1 MRHREAFDVLC
12 LGRSIPVKMSNT
24 ILRIAGTGLFFL
36 VIFLSGFWLSKSG
49 KPFNAVI
56 LSVHKLISVAAIVL
70 LAVTI
75 YQVNR
80 VAELSGIEIIVSVVT
95 GLLFLV
101 TIISGGLLSTSK
113 PMPTAILIM
122 HRITPFL
129 TVLSTAVTL
138 YLLGRR

>member
-1 MRHREAFDVLC
+1 
-12 LGRSIPVKMSNT
+12 MSNT
-24 ILRIAGTGLFFL
+24 LLRIAGTGLFFL

-56 LSVHKLISVAAIVL
+56 LSVHKLVSVAAIVL

-80 VAELSGIEIIVSVVT
+80 VAELSGTEVIVSVVT

-101 TIISGGLLSTSK
+101 TIISGGLLSISK
-113 PMPTAILIM
+113 PMPAAILVM